1 MEPND
6 ILERVQNKSEGLII
20 RRGLYYQPADDQIE
34 GANENDELQP
44 TPAVLYECNFWH
56 NLSMHEK
63 LVHFLISF
71 LFVGCVRKF

>member
-6 ILERVQNKSEGLII
+6 VLERVQNKSEGLII
-20 RRGLYYQPADDQIE
+20 RRGLYNQPADDQIE
-34 GANENDELQP
+34 GANENDELHP
-44 TPAVLYECNFWH
+44 SPAVLYECNFWY

-71 LFVGCVRKF
+71 LFVGCVSKI

>member
-44 TPAVLYECNFWH
+44 IPPLCYMNAIFG
-56 NLSMHEK
+56 
-63 LVHFLISF
+63 II
-71 LFVGCVRKF
+71 